1 VNALASAQRVSVRFG
16 AFTAVDSVSLSVESG
31 EVVGLL
37 GANGAGKTTLIR
49 ALLGLLRPVSGQA
62 LLFGSVPSVKT
73 RRRVGYVP
81 QTLGLYDDMTVQENW
96 SFTSGAFGTGQPK
109 LPGSIAVTRDELVG
123 SLPLGTQRRVALA
136 VAFSHQPDLLV
147 LDEPTSGVAPLSAAR
162 LWQDIRAS
170 AEQGT
175 GVLVTTHNMEE
186 AEQCDRLVVMAG
198 GRVAAAGT
206 VDDIIGARKVAEIRC
221 DDWRKAFGLL
231 DAAGYVVQ
239 AHGQILRVAA
249 SLHAVERLLSS
260 DHIQAMITLVP
271 ANLEEAFAAIAS
283 QVPGRET

>member
-1 VNALASAQRVSVRFG
+1 MNALASAQRVSVRFG
-16 AFTAVDSVSLSVESG
+16 AFTAVDSVSLSIRSG

-109 LPGSIAVTRDELVG
+109 LPASIAVTRDELVG

-221 DDWRKAFGLL
+221 HDWRKAFGLL

-283 QVPGRET
+283 QVPGP